1 MPDGVNDTEEA
12 RSYRTDLLR
21 EVAADTENV
30 RVLEAMAVVPR
41 HRFMPGASLAR
52 AYQNVP
58 VAIGYEQTISQP
70 SIVAIMSD
78 ALELQGRERVLE
90 IGTGSGYQ
98 AAILSVLA
106 AEVFSIEVVPE
117 LANASRERLARL
129 GYSNVTV
136 RAGDGY
142 DGWPEEAPFD
152 RIIVTAAPEELPQT
166 LLDQLAEGGTLVAP
180 VGANTR
186 NQQLVRYRKNR
197 GHVTAEGLGAVRFV
211 PMVRGDDMAPAR
223 EDMAQ

>member
-1 MPDGVNDTEEA
+1 MQHGVNDTEEA
-12 RSYRTDLLR
+12 RRYRIDLLR
-21 EVAADTENV
+21 EVGADTENV

-41 HRFMPGASLAR
+41 HLFMPGASLAR

-58 VAIGYEQTISQP
+58 VAIGYDQTISQP

-78 ALELQGRERVLE
+78 ALDLRGGERVLE

-98 AAILSVLA
+98 AAILSALA
-106 AEVFSIEVVPE
+106 SEVFSIEVVPE
-117 LANASRERLARL
+117 LASESRERLARL
-129 GYSNVTV
+129 GYTNVTV

-142 DGWPEEAPFD
+142 DGWPEDAPFD

-186 NQQLVRYRKNR
+186 TQRLVRYRKKK
-197 GHVTAEGLGAVRFV
+197 GHVTAEDLGAVRFV
-211 PMVRGDDMAPAR
+211 PMIPADEVARAR
-223 EDMAQ
+223 EDMA

>member
-12 RSYRTDLLR
+12 RRYRVDLLR

-58 VAIGYEQTISQP
+58 VAIGYDQTISQP

-90 IGTGSGYQ
+90 IGSGSGYQ

-106 AEVFSIEVVPE
+106 SEVFSIEVVPE
-117 LANASRERLARL
+117 LANESRERLARL

-186 NQQLVRYRKNR
+186 NQRLVRYRKNR
-197 GHVTAEGLGAVRFV
+197 GHVTAEDLGAVRFV
-211 PMVRGDDMAPAR
+211 PMVRGDDVAR
-223 EDMAQ
+223 ARQDRAQ